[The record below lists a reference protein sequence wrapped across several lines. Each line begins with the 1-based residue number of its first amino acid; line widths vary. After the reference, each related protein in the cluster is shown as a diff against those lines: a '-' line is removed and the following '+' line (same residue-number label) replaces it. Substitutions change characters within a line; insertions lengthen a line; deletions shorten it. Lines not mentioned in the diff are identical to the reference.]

1 MSKRLI
7 GGDYPAHNMAI
18 SVPLLAF
25 IAFVILADMTLPV
38 RAEMG
43 PCKQDEKR
51 DVLIC
56 GNGAAIVIRNT
67 LSPSQRLG
75 LAWRTPDAPPTEEPD
90 WDKIE
95 LLVLRVADGAVL
107 SRGKTEYWDTGEG
120 YGHVNRL
127 EELAYWSPNSRLM
140 IRSFNSRYS
149 TDNVELYAFD
159 PDDKVTGPLDLL
171 KIIDSAARA
180 KLKARV
186 KNADGYDF
194 SLTSI
199 KDEETPATID
209 DRGLIRAEVMYWI
222 PKMGPYY
229 YYTVKARVM
238 RAKGAL
244 EARIVSIAYRGKQEE

>member
-1 MSKRLI
+1 MMITLTPSVFIPAVLLACI
-7 GGDYPAHNMAI
+7 TLPAH
-18 SVPLLAF
+18 
-25 IAFVILADMTLPV
+25 
-38 RAEMG
+38 AEMG

-51 DVLIC
+51 EVLIC
-56 GNGAAIVIRNT
+56 GSGNGAAIVIRGT
-67 LSPSQRLG
+67 LSPSKRLG
-75 LAWRTPDAPPTEEPD
+75 LAWLTPDAPPTEQPD
-90 WDKIE
+90 DDKIE
-95 LLVLRVADGAVL
+95 LLILRVADGAVL

-120 YGHVNRL
+120 GEGHVNRL
-127 EELAYWSPNSRLM
+127 EELAYWSPYSRLM
-140 IRSFNSRYS
+140 IRSFNSRFS
-149 TDNVELYAFD
+149 TDKVELYAFN
-159 PDDKVTGPLDLL
+159 PDDKVTGPLDFL
-171 KIIDSAARA
+171 KILDAAARA

-229 YYTVKARVM
+229 YYTVKARVV
-238 RAKGAL
+238 RAKGSL

>member
-1 MSKRLI
+1 MTFISAHFLI
-7 GGDYPAHNMAI
+7 VSIISFVVFNLPA
-18 SVPLLAF
+18 
-25 IAFVILADMTLPV
+25 

-51 DVLIC
+51 EVLIC
-56 GNGAAIVIRNT
+56 GSGNGAAIVIRNT
-67 LSPSQRLG
+67 LSPSKRLA

-90 WDKIE
+90 DDKIE

-120 YGHVNRL
+120 GEGHVNRL

-149 TDNVELYAFD
+149 TDNVELYAFN

-171 KIIDSAARA
+171 KILDPATRA
-180 KLKARV
+180 KLKERV

-199 KDEETPATID
+199 KDEETAATID
-209 DRGLIRAEVMYWI
+209 DRGLISAEVMYWI

-229 YYTVKARVM
+229 YYTVKARVV

>member
-1 MSKRLI
+1 MVLTRTLFFFI
-7 GGDYPAHNMAI
+7 TAF
-18 SVPLLAF
+18 PLACF
-25 IAFVILADMTLPV
+25 TLPA

-51 DVLIC
+51 EVLIC
-56 GNGAAIVIRNT
+56 GSGNGAAIVIRDT
-67 LSPSQRLG
+67 LSPSKRLG

-107 SRGKTEYWDTGEG
+107 SRGKTEYWDAGEG

-140 IRSFNSRYS
+140 IRSFNSRFS
-149 TDNVELYAFD
+149 TDKVELYAFN

-171 KIIDSAARA
+171 KIIDSAVRAR
-180 KLKARV
+180 LKARV

-229 YYTVKARVM
+229 YYTVKARVV
-238 RAKGAL
+238 RAKGSL